1 MECYNIIQSDFIH
14 MNIYKSLNHKNTI
27 ALTKLKQLHF
37 WISMLRIVLVLVTI
51 VCFYF
56 YITTRSGLS
65 LGIGLIST
73 FLFPFILSW
82 HRKLTVEIEFL
93 GTAIKINQNEI
104 EYIENKS
111 MPFEDG
117 SEYIDVTHSN
127 TFDLD
132 IFGAKGLFQHIN
144 RTATYL
150 GKAKLAA
157 SLQGILTNDE
167 IIQNQL
173 CIKELSSKVEWRQEI
188 LARAT
193 IAADSKEVY
202 DNILKWASEKVHK
215 LSLLIRICSFVL
227 PIFLFVL
234 FGLYLL
240 SDSAIYLNIAELLLM
255 VNLILIGSQLKVI
268 KGELVHA
275 DRIDQLIKQY
285 SVIVGKMEKESFQSE
300 KLMHLK
306 NKLFAANIIASA
318 QLSALSKLFARVETI
333 NNAVGAF
340 FMNGFFFY
348 HIHSLHALLKWK
360 ADYASKVPE
369 WITVIAEIEMLNS
382 YANLLYNNPA
392 FIFPQIN
399 NDFAIQLSDVGHPL
413 IDEKNR
419 VCNSIDFSKGSFVIL
434 TGSNMSGKSTFLRT
448 LGVNMILAGVGA
460 PICASAASIHPLMVI
475 VSMRLSDSLTD
486 SESYFFAEVKR
497 LKFLMDTLDNQQCFV
512 LLDEILRGTNSDDKR
527 NGTIE
532 VIKKI
537 VSKDCIGIV
546 ATHDLEVCNT
556 TNEYPNQLS
565 NKCFE
570 VEIIKDE
577 LVFDYKLRVGI
588 CQNKSATFLMKKMGV
603 I

>member
-1 MECYNIIQSDFIH
+1 
-14 MNIYKSLNHKNTI
+14 MNIYKFLSNKNTI
-27 ALTKLKQLHF
+27 ELTKLKQLHF
-37 WISMLRIVLVLVTI
+37 WVSMLRIVLVLVAI
-51 VCFYF
+51 VSFYF
-56 YITTRSGLS
+56 YITTRSAVS
-65 LGIGLIST
+65 VGIGLIST
-73 FLFPFILSW
+73 FLFLVILSW
-82 HRKLTVEIEFL
+82 HRKLTIEIEFL
-93 GTAIKINQNEI
+93 EAAIKMNQNEI
-104 EYIENKS
+104 EYIENKF

-117 SEYIDVTHSN
+117 SEYIDVAHSN

-132 IFGAKGLFQHIN
+132 VFGPKGLFQHIN

-150 GKAKLAA
+150 GKDKLAA
-157 SLQGILTNDE
+157 SLQGVLSNDE

-202 DNILKWASEKVHK
+202 ENILQWASEKVYK
-215 LSLLIRICSFVL
+215 VSFIIRVCSFVL
-227 PIFLFVL
+227 PILL
-234 FGLYLL
+234 FGLFELYIL
-240 SDSAIYLNIAELLLM
+240 SDKAIYLNAAELLLIA
-255 VNLILIGSQLKVI
+255 NLILIGSQLKVI

-275 DRIDQLIKQY
+275 NRIDQLIKQY
-285 SVIVGKMEKESFQSE
+285 SVIVGKMEQESFQSE
-300 KLMHLK
+300 KLIYLK
-306 NKLFAANIIASA
+306 NKLFATDIIASL
-318 QLSALSKLFARVETI
+318 QLNVLSKLFARVETI

-340 FMNGFFFY
+340 FMNVFFFY

-360 ADYASKVPE
+360 NTYASKVPE

-399 NDFAIQLSDVGHPL
+399 NDFSIQLSDVGHPL
-413 IDEKNR
+413 IDAKKR

-448 LGVNMILAGVGA
+448 LGVNMILAGSGA
-460 PICASAASIHPLMVI
+460 PVCASAASIHPLRVI

-537 VSKDCIGIV
+537 ISKNGIGIV

-577 LVFDYKLRVGI
+577 LVFDYKLRAGI
-588 CQNKSATFLMKKMGV
+588 CQNKSATFLMKKIGV